1 MFELSTLV
9 KDLTPAQEALF
20 RQHKATLR
28 RTFVQI
34 AAEIGKGV
42 WREVDDTALD
52 AATLWLYQRAA
63 ETFRSADDLK
73 VQSVDRR
80 FTPPS
85 GSTSPLQS
93 IPSPSAPSLPPGTKS

>member
-1 MFELSTLV
+1 MFDLSTVV
-9 KDLTPAQEALF
+9 KNLPPEKEALF

-63 ETFRSADDLK
+63 DTFRSVDDLK
-73 VQSVDRR
+73 VTKNDDRR
-80 FTPPS
+80 FTSPS
-85 GSTSPLQS
+85 GSPLQS